1 MQGFEG
7 FLVVYCCFL
16 AKEGLD
22 EGVEFG
28 VLLPVE
34 FGCAG
39 TQFFLERCFRIGFL
53 ELGIETGTLQL
64 DGIVMLEEYRGKN
77 AERTG
82 LSRGNHALLYA

>member
-1 MQGFEG
+1 MIVLAKVHKKSHVQGFAG

-34 FGCAG
+34 FGCSG
-39 TQFFLERCFRIGFL
+39 TQFFLERCFRVGFL
-53 ELGIETGTLQL
+53 ELGIETGT
-64 DGIVMLEEYRGKN
+64 IVLGR
-77 AERTG
+77 
-82 LSRGNHALLYA
+82 L

>member
-16 AKEGLD
+16 TKEGLD

-28 VLLPVE
+28 VLLSIE

-39 TQFFLERCFRIGFL
+39 MQFFLERCFRVGVL
-53 ELGIETGTLQL
+53 ELGIETGS
-64 DGIVMLEEYRGKN
+64 IVFGRL
-77 AERTG
+77 
-82 LSRGNHALLYA
+82 

>member
-1 MQGFEG
+1 MQGFAG

-16 AKEGLD
+16 SKEGLD

-34 FGCAG
+34 FGCSG

-53 ELGIETGTLQL
+53 ELGIETGT
-64 DGIVMLEEYRGKN
+64 IVFGRL
-77 AERTG
+77 
-82 LSRGNHALLYA
+82 